1 MQNLIVVSRTIHIQV
16 PEVLMTSEHQRI
28 IDLVLRVVSARAM
41 ELAMMT
47 KYFSKDDTE
56 IDTSKENLRQSML
69 GYHLARIAR
78 YAEEEDVSAEN
89 AQESISAVLKL
100 IFRNPFIDSSQPPAG
115 FHRSELG
122 QLINEACTRMVSIA
136 DLISPT
142 DAYRM
147 LGVSRQS
154 VYDMIEDGRLTPI
167 FVSGKTMLKV
177 QQVEQLR
184 VQRSERQ
191 REQRAS
197 AGR

>member
-1 MQNLIVVSRTIHIQV
+1 
-16 PEVLMTSEHQRI
+16 MTTEHQRT
-28 IDLVLRVVSARAM
+28 IDLILRVISARTI

-47 KYFSKDDTE
+47 KYFTKDDTQ
-56 IDTSKENLRQSML
+56 IDTSRENLRQSML

-78 YAEEEDVSAEN
+78 YAEYAEDVSAEN

-100 IFRNPFIDSSQPPAG
+100 IFNNPFQDSHQPPAG

-122 QLINEACTRMVSIA
+122 QLINEAYTRMVSIA

-154 VYDMIEDGRLTPI
+154 VYDMIEDGRLTSI
-167 FVSGKTMLKV
+167 YVGGKTMLKV
-177 QQVEQLR
+177 QQVKQLKEQR
-184 VQRSERQ
+184 TERKRERQ
-191 REQRAS
+191 AS
-197 AGR
+197 H

>member
-1 MQNLIVVSRTIHIQV
+1 
-16 PEVLMTSEHQRI
+16 MTPEHQRI
-28 IDLVLRVVSARAM
+28 IDLVLRVVSSRAM
-41 ELAMMT
+41 ELAMLT
-47 KYFSKDDTE
+47 KYVPKDAE

-78 YAEEEDVSAEN
+78 YAEYEEDVSAEN
-89 AQESISAVLKL
+89 AQESITFVIKT
-100 IFRNPFIDSSQPPAG
+100 IFRNPFMDSSQPLVG

-122 QLINEACTRMVSIA
+122 QLINEAYTRMVSIA

-147 LGVSRQS
+147 LKVSRQS

-167 FVSGKTMLKV
+167 FVGGKTMLKV
-177 QQVEQLR
+177 QQVEQLK
-184 VQRSERQ
+184 EQ

-197 AGR
+197 VKR